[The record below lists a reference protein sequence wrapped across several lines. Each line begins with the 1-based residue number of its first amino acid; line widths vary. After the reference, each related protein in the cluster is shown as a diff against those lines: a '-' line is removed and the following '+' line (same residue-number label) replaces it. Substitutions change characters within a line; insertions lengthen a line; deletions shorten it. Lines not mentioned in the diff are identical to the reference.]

1 MGCFQ
6 VDGSLLGLARTIY
19 ILCIHGHIL
28 QWFHQKFNH
37 MRHAYTLLARI
48 IHIRCMHGHFLQW
61 FHQKFNHMRHAYT
74 LLARIIHIRCIHRHC
89 LQWFHQTFN
98 HKQHVCTFLA
108 NPTHTVRRTCVMIM
122 LRQNMANASF
132 LVLRLFTWSYPTHP
146 DPFLCRMCVGLAIT
160 VFLRCMWPNVWWFPC
175 WNMPYIHRD
184 VWFLTNPDMRGTG

>member
-1 MGCFQ
+1 MCAQKCVSSSHRNVAMGCFQ

-19 ILCIHGHIL
+19 ILCIHGHI
-28 QWFHQKFNH
+28 
-37 MRHAYTLLARI
+37 
-48 IHIRCMHGHFLQW
+48 LQW

-132 LVLRLFTWSYPTHP
+132 RQNTTDASFLVLRLFT
-146 DPFLCRMCVGLAIT
+146 
-160 VFLRCMWPNVWWFPC
+160 
-175 WNMPYIHRD
+175 
-184 VWFLTNPDMRGTG
+184 